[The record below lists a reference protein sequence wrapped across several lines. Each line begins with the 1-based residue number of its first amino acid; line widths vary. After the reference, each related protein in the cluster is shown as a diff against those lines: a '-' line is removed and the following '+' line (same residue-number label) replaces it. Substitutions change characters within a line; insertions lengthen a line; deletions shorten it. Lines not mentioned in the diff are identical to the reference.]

1 MGDSR
6 DRPPDDAPLTVRG
19 EGPKSAVLPRVVDE
33 ETQTSTDVTAKLLTQ
48 ARELVIDRAVL
59 TVLSGVGAGRVF
71 LLDRDEVT
79 VGRSRT
85 ATISV
90 DDPGVSRVHARVLRV
105 LQLVHL
111 VEDLKSS
118 NGTYVNGEAVA
129 KKKLENGDR
138 IQLGPNLLLRYTLTD
153 QTEIELQRRL
163 FTGSTTDSLTGLV
176 NRAFALRQLESEIA
190 YCLRH
195 RSDVSVVMMDL
206 DHFKEVNDR
215 YGHAA
220 GDNLLK
226 EIGKRLGETCRLEDV
241 VSRYGGEE
249 FLLVLRGTSV
259 IEAVPVAERIRVAIE
274 SPLLIEGRP
283 ARVTGSFGIA
293 ALSEQPDASAADLI
307 TLADKRLFAA
317 KRAGRN
323 RVDAQSR

>member
-6 DRPPDDAPLTVRG
+6 DRPPDDAPATVRG
-19 EGPKSAVLPRVVDE
+19 EGRKSAVLPRVVDE
-33 ETQTSTDVTAKLLTQ
+33 ETHTSTDVTAKLLTQ

-59 TVLSGVGAGRVF
+59 TVLSGAGAGRVF

-79 VGRSRT
+79 IGRSRT

-90 DDPGVSRVHARVLRV
+90 DDPGVSRLHARVLRV

-118 NGTYVNGEAVA
+118 NGTYVNGEGVA

-206 DHFKEVNDR
+206 DHFKEINDR
-215 YGHAA
+215 YGHGA
-220 GDNLLK
+220 GDNLLR
-226 EIGKRLGETCRLEDV
+226 EIGKRLGETCR
-241 VSRYGGEE
+241 
-249 FLLVLRGTSV
+249 
-259 IEAVPVAERIRVAIE
+259 RVAIE

-283 ARVTGSFGIA
+283 VRVTGSFGIA
-293 ALSEQPDASAADLI
+293 ALSEQPDVTAADLI